1 MNIQLY
7 SSFNLLRES
16 DKESAKRK
24 EGENVKLEA
33 FLKPRSIAVIGASRN
48 PEKVGHIIFRNLIN
62 SGYEGDL
69 YPINP
74 NTTELLGR
82 KCYHA

>member
-1 MNIQLY
+1 
-7 SSFNLLRES
+7 
-16 DKESAKRK
+16 
-24 EGENVKLEA
+24 VKLEA